1 MSGGLRIVHALSPA
15 PFGGLE
21 RVVLDLSAAQR
32 RAGHDVLLFAAAA
45 ADHPFV
51 AAARSRGLP
60 LEIVSGSSRGYL
72 REARILRA
80 LLRRESP
87 DVVHTHGYRSDVAH
101 GLPVRGLAAVTTT
114 LHGFTS
120 GEWSGWRARV
130 YERIQVVA
138 ARWCDAAIAVSD
150 GVAERLRDAGVAPDR
165 IHIVRNA
172 WTGGTA
178 FLDRMEARA
187 RLGAPARAP
196 LIGWIG
202 RVSPEKGPDLLL
214 DAMRPLGPTARGV
227 VIGDGP
233 LRAPL
238 EAASRAALGDRVTWC
253 GAVPDAGAL
262 VGAFDVVVLSSRTEG
277 TPMVLLEAMAAGV
290 PVAAFAV
297 GGIPAVVSDREAFLA
312 PPGDAAALAR
322 AIAAALGDRADA
334 SRRAEAAR
342 ARLAREFSAEAWVR
356 RHEVVYRAAM
366 ENFGRRTR

>member
-1 MSGGLRIVHALSPA
+1 VSGGLRIVHALSPA

-253 GAVPDAGAL
+253 GAVRRGRPEFAHRGDADG
-262 VGAFDVVVLSSRTEG
+262 
-277 TPMVLLEAMAAGV
+277 AAGGDGGRRAGGGLRRGRHPGGRVRPGGV
-290 PVAAFAV
+290 PRAARRR
-297 GGIPAVVSDREAFLA
+297 GGP
-312 PPGDAAALAR
+312 R
-322 AIAAALGDRADA
+322 AGDR
-334 SRRAEAAR
+334 RGT
-342 ARLAREFSAEAWVR
+342 
-356 RHEVVYRAAM
+356 
-366 ENFGRRTR
+366 GR